1 MSSSSPKIEVPKTPE
16 ELSAEAAERIR
27 ISSEAAAKQVAQGA
41 ATAAAQVPASAP
53 VPAYNISTMSAAELE
68 EVIKKV
74 LGATP
79 PKEQPKAVS
88 SLPEPDWGKLS
99 EKDALD
105 LRNPISIPVIEH
117 EVPTYLEMQ
126 LADPEYICVWA
137 NRDQRR
143 LGQLLAEGYE
153 LLKKEHV
160 SPSFSVP
167 LKWDGEGLYV
177 YQDVIAM
184 RVHKR
189 ILFAKRRRVVEKSY
203 LQLKGL
209 QQFAKQKIVA
219 TAKNDLHLGEAFESG
234 SMGFYEAEAEAEAE
248 A

>member
-1 MSSSSPKIEVPKTPE
+1 MSSAKIEVPKTPE

-27 ISSEAAAKQVAQGA
+27 ISSEAASKQVAQGA
-41 ATAAAQVPASAP
+41 ATAAAQIPAPSPA
-53 VPAYNISTMSAAELE
+53 PAYNVSTMSAAELE

-74 LGATP
+74 LGAA
-79 PKEQPKAVS
+79 PKAVPPS
-88 SLPEPDWGKLS
+88 TALEPDWAKLS
-99 EKDALD
+99 EKDALN
-105 LRNPISIPVIEH
+105 LSNPISIPVIEH
-117 EVPTYLEMQ
+117 EVPSYLEMQ
-126 LADPEYICVWA
+126 LADPEYVCVWA

-160 SPSFSVP
+160 SPSFPVP

-189 ILFAKRRRVVEKSY
+189 ILFAKRRKVVEKSY